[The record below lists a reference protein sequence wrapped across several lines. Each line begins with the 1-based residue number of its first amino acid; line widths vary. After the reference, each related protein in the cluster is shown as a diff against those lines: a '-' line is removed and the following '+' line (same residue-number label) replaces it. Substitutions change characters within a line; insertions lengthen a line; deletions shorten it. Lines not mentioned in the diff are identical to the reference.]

1 MDPFVNQFIAWSVA
15 LVASSFVGYRFYQAI
30 EQQRKLPAATKLAN
44 LEQLVE
50 QKAADLAEIKD
61 RLEAAQKLIAEATVA
76 DEKIKDAKER
86 YEALQAELLK
96 LQADRKE
103 QEAVRAL
110 VVLAKQGLE
119 ALEAA

>member
-15 LVASSFVGYRFYQAI
+15 LIASSFVGYRFYQAI

-61 RLEAAQKLIAEATVA
+61 RLEAAQKIIAESMVA
-76 DEKIKDAKER
+76 NEKIKDAKER
-86 YEALQAELLK
+86 YDALCRRHGHSPREL
-96 LQADRKE
+96 
-103 QEAVRAL
+103 
-110 VVLAKQGLE
+110 GG
-119 ALEAA
+119 AASLG

>member
-1 MDPFVNQFIAWSVA
+1 MDPFITQFIAWSSA
-15 LVASSFVGYRFYQAI
+15 LVASSYVGLRFYQAI
-30 EQQRKLPAATKLAN
+30 QQQRKLPAATKLAN

-86 YEALQAELLK
+86 YDALQAELLK
-96 LQADRKE
+96 LQADRQE

-110 VVLAKQGLE
+110 VV
-119 ALEAA
+119 